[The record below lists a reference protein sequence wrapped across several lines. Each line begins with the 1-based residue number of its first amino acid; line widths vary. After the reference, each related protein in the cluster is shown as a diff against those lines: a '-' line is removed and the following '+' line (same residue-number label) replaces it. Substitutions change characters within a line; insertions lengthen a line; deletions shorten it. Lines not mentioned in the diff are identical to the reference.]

1 MVQDLH
7 VQGFSTYAG
16 FHGGT
21 VASVVTRAALGIADS
36 GRADSRGLF
45 ADYRRPAVPGE
56 FPGSSQINRN
66 SSQLRILEQLE
77 GQYNRTQD
85 SRDVAGQ
92 TLSSLRDTKSNNKEK
107 TLKEIKAYKDTL
119 TNENN
124 KLLKDGSSQVQKQ
137 KKDKENASIADQI
150 SKSRGNFSGGKNVSQ
165 MEIDAFKAAAN
176 KPAPGIKALSKPKPK
191 PKPKPKSKKPA
202 KPKGRK

>member
-16 FHGGT
+16 FNGT
-21 VASVVTRAALGIADS
+21 VASVVTRAEMGIADS
-36 GRADSRGLF
+36 ARADSRGLF
-45 ADYRRPAVPGE
+45 EDYRRPAVPGD

-77 GQYNRTQD
+77 GQFNRTQD

-92 TLSSLRDTKSNNKEK
+92 TLSSLRDTEGNNKEK

-124 KLLKDGSSQVQKQ
+124 KLIKNGSSQVQKQ

-150 SKSRGNFSGGKNVSQ
+150 AKSRGQTHGGKNVSQ
-165 MEIDAFKAAAN
+165 MEIDAFKAAAS
-176 KPAPGIKALSKPKPK
+176 KPASVKAQVLKKK
-191 PKPKPKSKKPA
+191 NKKKPA
-202 KPKGRK
+202 KPKGRKK

>member
-21 VASVVTRAALGIADS
+21 VASVVTRAAIGIADS
-36 GRADSRGLF
+36 GSADRRGLF

-56 FPGSSQINRN
+56 FPGSSQINQN

-77 GQYNRTQD
+77 VQYNRTQD

-92 TLSSLRDTKSNNKEK
+92 TVSSLRDTDVSNKKK
-107 TLKEIKAYKDTL
+107 TLKEIRDYKATL

-124 KLLKDGSSQVQKQ
+124 KLLKEGSSQVQKQ

-176 KPAPGIKALSKPKPK
+176 KPAPGKKALN
-191 PKPKPKSKKPA
+191 KPKPKSKSKSKKPP

>member
-7 VQGFSTYAG
+7 VQGFSTHAG

-21 VASVVTRAALGIADS
+21 VASVVTRAAMGIADS

-56 FPGSSQINRN
+56 FPGSSQINQN

-77 GQYNRTQD
+77 VQYNRTQD

-92 TLSSLRDTKSNNKEK
+92 TLHSLRDTDVSNKKK

-165 MEIDAFKAAAN
+165 REIDDYKSSNNVGSKGNSN
-176 KPAPGIKALSKPKPK
+176 KKKIKTKPEV
-191 PKPKPKSKKPA
+191 KKGKVA
-202 KPKGRK
+202 KLKKQR